1 MLKKIWLFYSVLL
14 SDVVEQVAKV
24 VFRVATD
31 NGFEQI
37 LIIEDKKKK
46 KCRYK
51 PLQQMNCIT
60 CPMSVVL

>member
-1 MLKKIWLFYSVLL
+1 MLKIWLFYSVLL

-31 NGFEQI
+31 NDFEQI

-46 KCRYK
+46 V
-51 PLQQMNCIT
+51 Q
-60 CPMSVVL
+60 V